1 MMHGKECHRAA
12 SDSPYHQIPWIPLLL
27 PIFFIIVMSIFWIL
41 SFPIVSQSPSSSKDF
56 ISIKLPVE
64 ASSSPSSSPSSS
76 LLSFKHSIHTT
87 ATDSPES
94 SLMLNITD
102 NDDDDPFGSRLTSLI
117 GKQMRS
123 IVRIIRSGSD
133 DLPPNDPL
141 NLPPFWIVLNENE
154 KNSPEKGE
162 EKEKVIKE
170 KDDQESSAQ
179 LSENFNDVA
188 HYQQYPVSGSDS
200 DSDSDD
206 GQRWASMNVTVD
218 RVQIRGL
225 STLNIKDIATN
236 SVARSV
242 SVLVR
247 FKSLTITGSY
257 KIEPSEC
264 GGHWQGTIKKQNQ
277 TISDSGKF
285 RIKISDLH
293 SSWFARVARSDL
305 NSDTLTVNQP
315 FLKSY
320 FEQSNITQEYM
331 NINNNN
337 NNNNI
342 NVYRPNRCDSR
353 CIETLKP
360 QLLERLRTQLDSR
373 LLQIF
378 ATIFR
383 EEPEDVNW
391 VNSLSEYNEMFVQGN
406 RQRRQVP
413 CKPGK
418 ELDEYVDS
426 LFRFASRIV
435 RVMEPFS
442 LPNATIYLPEYNLKV
457 FLYEGGATRAYTL
470 NRKKSAWVHC
480 SNESVSLGLT
490 VSFENLRVKY
500 KYRVVHDWK
509 LLWDGDMEA
518 DLAETKLQVQ
528 FTQTTPRPEDEG
540 EKVQQRVDRLRIWRL
555 GKVRI
560 IIRGLGNLTQGV
572 ALWLSQFLN
581 DHYTQKQLEPSLR
594 RLESEIVSMMNV
606 MLRNLTVPFF
616 TII

>member
-1 MMHGKECHRAA
+1 
-12 SDSPYHQIPWIPLLL
+12 
-27 PIFFIIVMSIFWIL
+27 
-41 SFPIVSQSPSSSKDF
+41 
-56 ISIKLPVE
+56 
-64 ASSSPSSSPSSS
+64 
-76 LLSFKHSIHTT
+76 
-87 ATDSPES
+87 
-94 SLMLNITD
+94 MLNITD
-102 NDDDDPFGSRLTSLI
+102 NDNDDHDPFGSRLTSLI
-117 GKQMRS
+117 AKQMRS
-123 IVRIIRSGSD
+123 IIRIIRSGSD

-141 NLPPFWIVLNENE
+141 NLPPFWIVLKENDQ
-154 KNSPEKGE
+154 NSSQDE
-162 EKEKVIKE
+162 ERDEYR
-170 KDDQESSAQ
+170 ESSAQ
-179 LSENFNDVA
+179 LSENFNDDGQY
-188 HYQQYPVSGSDS
+188 HQYPVS

-206 GQRWASMNVTVD
+206 GQRWDHMNVTVD

-264 GGHWQGTIKKQNQ
+264 GGHSRGTIKKQNQ

-293 SSWFARVARSDL
+293 SSWFARVARFDL

-320 FEQSNITQEYM
+320 FEQSNITHEYM
-331 NINNNN
+331 NNN

-342 NVYRPNRCDSR
+342 NNNINNRNVNVYRPNRCDPKW
-353 CIETLKP
+353 IQNFKP
-360 QLLERLRTQLDSR
+360 LLLERLRFQLDSQ
-373 LLQIF
+373 LLKIF
-378 ATIFR
+378 ATTFH
-383 EEPEDVNW
+383 EEPVDINW

-500 KYRVVHDWK
+500 KYRVIQDWK
-509 LLWDGDMEA
+509 LMWDGDLEA

-528 FTQTTPRPEDEG
+528 FTQTTPKPEDEG

-581 DHYTQKQLEPSLR
+581 DYKTQKQLEPSLR
-594 RLESEIVSMMNV
+594 RLEAEIVSMMNV